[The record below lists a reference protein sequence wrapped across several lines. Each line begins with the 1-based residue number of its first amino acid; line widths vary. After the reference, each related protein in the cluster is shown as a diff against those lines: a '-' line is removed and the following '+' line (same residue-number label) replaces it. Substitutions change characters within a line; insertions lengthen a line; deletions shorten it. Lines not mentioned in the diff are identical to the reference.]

1 MKTLKV
7 LFAVVLSLFMAMSA
21 AAQVKK
27 APVKKKPVVT
37 KKVVQKKTTA
47 VKPVVPQKI
56 PGIRIKLTTDSGV
69 MVIRL
74 YDSTP

>member
-7 LFAVVLSLFMAMSA
+7 LFAVVLSLFMTFSA

-37 KKVVQKKTTA
+37 KVIPKKATV
-47 VKPVVPQKI
+47 VKPIVPKKI